1 MQNRNICEYP
11 HNQVSN
17 SEVSIFC
24 FFIRVVQFGQKVSL
38 RNQLDL
44 WLRSMPKSFDSNRTF
59 ALNLLF
65 SASDDNETILA
76 EKWQFEISMKT
87 LPEIQQ
93 KMRQTQA
100 NNPYLQSEESL
111 ISQLVSQT
119 EGHLP
124 GILGRVAKCE
134 CPLS

>member
-1 MQNRNICEYP
+1 M
-11 HNQVSN
+11 
-17 SEVSIFC
+17 
-24 FFIRVVQFGQKVSL
+24 K
-38 RNQLDL
+38 NQLGP
-44 WLRSMPKSFDSNRTF
+44 WLRSMPKCFDSNRTF

-65 SASDDNETILA
+65 SASDDNESILA
-76 EKWQFEISMKT
+76 EKWQFEISVKT

-111 ISQLVSQT
+111 ITQLITQTESQLQ
-119 EGHLP
+119 
-124 GILGRVAKCE
+124 GILKMVAKCE